1 MELMTAILAVDVVLA
16 GFLVARALDRICDQ
30 LGDIAYRLPYAGSN
44 RIAEDVEED
53 GGGDTRDR

>member
-1 MELMTAILAVDVVLA
+1 MELMTAVLAVNVVLA

-30 LGDIAYRLPYAGSN
+30 LGDIACRLPYAGFD
-44 RIAEDVEED
+44 RVAEDVEED